1 MYNYNSKNDVD
12 KHEVQQ
18 ELKLQHNTLIIGI
31 LKVNNW
37 LDTQIIRNAK
47 EDKNKVYNVSKK
59 YIVKDTNKILT
70 VSILQVS
77 TIIKL

>member
-37 LDTQIIRNAK
+37 LDTQIIRNTK
-47 EDKNKVYNVSKK
+47 EDKIKCIMYQRN
-59 YIVKDTNKILT
+59 ILLKI
-70 VSILQVS
+70 Q
-77 TIIKL
+77 IKS